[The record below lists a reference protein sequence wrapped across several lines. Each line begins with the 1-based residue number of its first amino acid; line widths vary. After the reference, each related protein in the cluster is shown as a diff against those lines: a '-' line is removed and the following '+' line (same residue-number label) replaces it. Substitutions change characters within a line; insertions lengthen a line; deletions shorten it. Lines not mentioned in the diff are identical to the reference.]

1 MTDVLEFISEP
12 QKILGVLNLSKERGT
27 VVGINAP
34 ILGRGTHLIAVDHI
48 FFGDEV
54 EIILKPYDATGHIL
68 ERIKLK
74 LSDIHSVL
82 PFTSVFENPFIRSLH
97 HKSQVI
103 F

>member
-1 MTDVLEFISEP
+1 MTNVLEFISEP
-12 QKILGVLNLSKERGT
+12 QKILGVLSLSKERGT

-34 ILGRGTHLIAVDHI
+34 ILGRGTHLTGVDHI

-68 ERIKLK
+68 DRNKLK

-82 PFTSVFENPFIRSLH
+82 PFTSVFENPFIKSLH
-97 HKSQVI
+97 HKNQVI